1 MTAPAPA
8 APAFVDGLSSLADGY
23 DVILSDVWGV
33 IHNGIVAYPGA
44 SDALMRFRA
53 RGGRVVLVSNA
64 PRPGDSVGRQLDR
77 LGVPRAAYDAVVT
90 SGDITREQVVERIER
105 VVHHMG
111 PPRDKPIFAGLP
123 VRFGAAMEAD
133 YVVCSGFDAEDE
145 GNESVEDYRDRLQA
159 LRERDLWMLCA
170 NPDLVVERGDTLIP
184 CAGAIAGLYEEM
196 GGRVY
201 YAGKPHRP
209 IYDAALGLAARIAGE
224 ESVALERVLAVGDAM
239 RTDIAG
245 AALLGIDALL
255 VARGIHAAELK
266 LDEGP
271 LLSSHV
277 QDWLAGQT
285 VRPQAVTDKLV
296 W

>member
-8 APAFVDGLSSLADGY
+8 PLAFVDGLSSLASGY

-44 SDALMRFRA
+44 SDALMRFREG
-53 RGGRVVLVSNA
+53 GGRVILVSNA
-64 PRPGDSVGRQLDR
+64 PRPGASVGTQLDR
-77 LGVPRAAYDAVVT
+77 LGVPRAAYDAIVT
-90 SGDITREQVVERIER
+90 SGDITRAQVVERIDR
-105 VVHHMG
+105 VIHHMG
-111 PPRDKPIFAGLP
+111 PPRDRPIFEGLP
-123 VRFGAAMEAD
+123 VRFGSAAEAD
-133 YVVCSGFDAEDE
+133 YVVCSGFDQEDE
-145 GNESVEDYRDRLQA
+145 GHESVEDYRDRLGA

-184 CAGAIAGLYEEM
+184 CAGAIAALYEEM
-196 GGRVY
+196 GGEVY

-209 IYDAALGLAARIAGE
+209 IYDAALGLAARISGG
-224 ESVALERVLAVGDAM
+224 SIPLDRVLAVGDAM

-245 AALLGIDALL
+245 AAGLGIDALL
-255 VARGIHAAELK
+255 VARGIHAAELR

-285 VRPQAVTDKLV
+285 VRPQAVADKLV